1 MLKITT
7 VNQIEK
13 MLNIKNILVSKWKIL
28 ETGHEICLFPVKF
41 HLNWTQ
47 KLSKITM
54 MIVIEKMLNIKN
66 ILVPKWTFLETDVM
80 KFAYSQSNFL

>member
-1 MLKITT
+1 M
-7 VNQIEK
+7 
-13 MLNIKNILVSKWKIL
+13 KNFGNWR
-28 ETGHEICLFPVKF
+28 HEICLFPVKF

-54 MIVIEKMLNIKN
+54 VILIEKMLNIKN
-66 ILVPKWTFLETDVM
+66 TIVPKWTFLETDAM